1 MNANEYEGRELA
13 TKVVLQYFQ
22 EWGQSPQARVLALMA
37 AATWAGV
44 DAADF
49 LDRITACW
57 PLGRFEDEAEAVY
70 KVMLNLRQQAVGVGD

>member
-1 MNANEYEGRELA
+1 
-13 TKVVLQYFQ
+13 
-22 EWGQSPQARVLALMA
+22 MA